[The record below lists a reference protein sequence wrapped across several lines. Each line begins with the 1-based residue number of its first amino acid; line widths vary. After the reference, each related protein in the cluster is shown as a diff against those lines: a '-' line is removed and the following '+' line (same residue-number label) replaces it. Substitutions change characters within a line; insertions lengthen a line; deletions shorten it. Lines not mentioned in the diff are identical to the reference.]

1 MHEHVEKPQMG
12 FSAKLLQSAAR
23 TSCAPMAHKTH
34 TCGLRSIFCQVHAPA
49 ENDLTLFADYRR
61 QTLRG
66 FFDRLKHPQ
75 CRSTADAYYGVDN
88 GTRTHDLQS
97 HNLTP

>member
-1 MHEHVEKPQMG
+1 MG
-12 FSAKLLQSAAR
+12 IPLCLSGNPKWGFPDRLLQSAAR

-66 FFDRLKHPQ
+66 FFDRPRGIPVGIPLAVSFRFP
-75 CRSTADAYYGVDN
+75 
-88 GTRTHDLQS
+88 
-97 HNLTP
+97 

>member
-1 MHEHVEKPQMG
+1 MRQHDCTGQGKNRLIYEKAAVIGSFFEHVEKPQMG

-66 FFDRLKHPQ
+66 FFLRI
-75 CRSTADAYYGVDN
+75 
-88 GTRTHDLQS
+88 
-97 HNLTP
+97 